1 MELFSLELELFLVKK
16 EKNDTDDISV
26 LDEPGEDELES
37 QLGVGVVGVD
47 APSLAVLKAFE
58 VVTQVVCPVWK
69 ILNFDK

>member
-1 MELFSLELELFLVKK
+1 MELLSLELELFLVKE
-16 EKNDTDDISV
+16 EKNGTDDLSGV
-26 LDEPGEDELES
+26 DEPDEDELES
-37 QLGVGVVGVD
+37 QLDVGVVGVD